1 MSSEAL
7 ADLVVLDLAQDVAGP
22 YCAKLFADFGATVI
36 KLEPT
41 AGDRARGLA
50 PLKEGAPEGEAS
62 GVFAYLNAN
71 KRSATLN
78 LESPAARGLLRRLVT
93 RADVLIESF
102 APGFLDELGV
112 GYAELRTLQPE
123 LVLTSLSWFGQS
135 GPYRDFA
142 ANDRI
147 IHALTGVV
155 QGMGT
160 PEGPPLL
167 PSGYENQ
174 FVAGTTGF
182 IGSMGALH
190 GRLAG
195 LGGRHV
201 DQSVFEAA
209 LCFTE
214 VGGVAA
220 QDRRVRP
227 RRMGINRFPPTF
239 PGGIYPC
246 KDGWIGITALT
257 PPQWKSFCA
266 LIELPEL
273 DSEEYSTSIKRIF
286 AADALEARFG
296 PRLLDRS
303 ADEWLERGQAVR
315 IPFAPVPTMAD
326 LLRLPQLRERGAF
339 APVTHPDLGTFE
351 VPTTPFRLL
360 RTPARAG
367 GPAPRLG
374 EHTAE
379 IYRELLH
386 VDEPD
391 LAELRRQGAL

>member
-1 MSSEAL
+1 MSADAL

-36 KLEPT
+36 KLEP
-41 AGDRARGLA
+41 AGGDRARALP

-78 LESPAARGLLRRLVT
+78 VETPAAGDVLHRLVAK
-93 RADVLIESF
+93 ADVLVESF
-102 APGFLDELGV
+102 APGWLDELGL
-112 GYAELRTLQPE
+112 GYAELQALQPE
-123 LVLTSLSWFGQS
+123 LVMTSLSWFGQS

-167 PSGYENQ
+167 PSGYGNQ

-195 LGGRHV
+195 QGGRHV
-201 DQSVFEAA
+201 DQSIFEAA

-220 QDRRVRP
+220 QHRQLRP
-227 RRMGINRFPPTF
+227 RRLGINRFPPTF

-257 PPQWKSFCA
+257 PPQWKAFCV
-266 LIELPEL
+266 LVELPEL
-273 DSEEYSTSIKRIF
+273 DSMEYATSIKRVL

-296 PRLLDRS
+296 PRLLERS
-303 ADEWLERGQAVR
+303 ADEWLERGQATR

-326 LLRLPQLRERGAF
+326 LLRLPNFRERGAF
-339 APVTHPDLGTFE
+339 APITHPDLGTFE
-351 VPTTPFRLL
+351 VPTTPFHLL

-367 GPAPRLG
+367 GPVARLG
-374 EHTAE
+374 QHTAE
-379 IYRELLH
+379 IYRELLR
-386 VDEPD
+386 VDEPE
-391 LAELRRQGAL
+391 LAELRRHGAV